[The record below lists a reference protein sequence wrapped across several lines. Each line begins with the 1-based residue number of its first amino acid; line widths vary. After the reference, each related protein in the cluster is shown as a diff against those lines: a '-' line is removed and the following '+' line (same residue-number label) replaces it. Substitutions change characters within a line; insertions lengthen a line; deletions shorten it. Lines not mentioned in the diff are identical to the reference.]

1 MDASAW
7 NARYLAQPDA
17 WGTTPAARI
26 VAEVTAAEDAGL
38 GVGTAVDLAC
48 GDGRHAR
55 WLAAHGWRVQAVDF
69 SEVAIEQARA
79 KDSDE
84 GRSGSVDW
92 VVGDARTWSP
102 AEPVDLVVVGF
113 LHLDLP
119 ELDAVLRDAGTWLRP
134 GGHLVYL
141 GHAAENL
148 RRGVGGPQDP
158 AVLFSGQDIEGDLQ
172 DHLRSGTLVLERSG
186 RAAREVETEEG
197 PVVAWDALFRAKRRP
212 DVAGGFSFGS

>member
-1 MDASAW
+1 MDAAEW

-26 VAEVTAAEDAGL
+26 VSEVTAAEDAGL
-38 GVGTAVDLAC
+38 SVGTAIDLAC

-69 SEVAIEQARA
+69 SEVAIEQARS

-84 GRSGSVDW
+84 GRTGRVDW
-92 VVGDARTWSP
+92 VVGDATEWAP
-102 AEPVDLVVVGF
+102 EGEVDLVVVGF
-113 LHLDLP
+113 LHL
-119 ELDAVLRDAGTWLRP
+119 ELDALTAVLRRAGAWLRS

-158 AVLFSGQDIEGDLQ
+158 TLLPGVADLAPGAEGLEVISLRHDLRPAGKATAVDVLL
-172 DHLRSGTLVLERSG
+172 HARSWVDR
-186 RAAREVETEEG
+186 
-197 PVVAWDALFRAKRRP
+197 
-212 DVAGGFSFGS
+212 

>member
-26 VAEVTAAEDAGL
+26 VAEVTAAEDTGL
-38 GVGTAVDLAC
+38 TVGTSVDLAC

-55 WLAAHGWRVQAVDF
+55 WLAAHGWQVKAVDF
-69 SEVAIEQARA
+69 SEIAIEQARA
-79 KDSDE
+79 KDSDD
-84 GRSGSVDW
+84 GRDGSVDW
-92 VVGDARTWSP
+92 VVGDAMTWTP
-102 AEPVDLVVVGF
+102 DEPVDLVVIGF
-113 LHLDLP
+113 LHLDPGSLSR
-119 ELDAVLRDAGTWLRP
+119 VLRNAGGWLRP

-158 AVLFSGQDIEGDLQ
+158 TVLPGIADLASGAEG
-172 DHLRSGTLVLERSG
+172 LE
-186 RAAREVETEEG
+186 
-197 PVVAWDALFRAKRRP
+197 VVALRHDLRP
-212 DVAGGFSFGS
+212 AGKATAIDVLLHARSWVDR

>member
-1 MDASAW
+1 MDAAEW

-26 VAEVTAAEDAGL
+26 ISEVTSAEDAGL
-38 GVGTAVDLAC
+38 TVGTAVDLAC

-55 WLAAHGWRVQAVDF
+55 WLAAHGWQVRAVDF
-69 SEVAIEQARA
+69 SEVAIDQARA

-92 VVGDARTWSP
+92 VVGDATSWTP
-102 AEPVDLVVVGF
+102 PGQVDLVVIGF
-113 LHLDLP
+113 LHL
-119 ELDAVLRDAGTWLRP
+119 ELGALTEVLRNAGTWLRP

-158 AVLFSGQDIEGDLQ
+158 NLLPGVTDLARGAEGLEVVSLRHDLRPAGKATAVDVLL
-172 DHLRSGTLVLERSG
+172 HARSWASR
-186 RAAREVETEEG
+186 
-197 PVVAWDALFRAKRRP
+197 
-212 DVAGGFSFGS
+212 

>member
-1 MDASAW
+1 MDSADW

-17 WGTTPAARI
+17 WGTTPAARV
-26 VAEVTAAEDAGL
+26 VAEVTTARDSGL
-38 GVGTAVDLAC
+38 AIGTAVDLAC

-55 WLAAHGWRVQAVDF
+55 WLAAHGWQVRAVDF
-69 SEVAIEQARA
+69 SEVAIEQARS

-92 VVGDARTWSP
+92 VVGDAITWTP
-102 AEPVDLVVVGF
+102 PEPVDLVVVGF
-113 LHLDLP
+113 LHL
-119 ELDAVLRDAGTWLRP
+119 ELDVLADVLHRAGTWLRP

-158 AVLFSGQDIEGDLQ
+158 TVLPGIADLAP
-172 DHLRSGTLVLERSG
+172 G
-186 RAAREVETEEG
+186 ARELEVISLRHDLRPAGKATA
-197 PVVAWDALFRAKRRP
+197 VDVLLHARAWTTT
-212 DVAGGFSFGS
+212 

>member
-1 MDASAW
+1 MDAADW

-38 GVGTAVDLAC
+38 SVGTAIDVAC

-55 WLAAHGWRVQAVDF
+55 WLAAHGWHVEAVDF

-84 GRSGSVDW
+84 GHNGSVDW
-92 VVGDARTWSP
+92 VVGDATTWQP
-102 AEPVDLVVVGF
+102 AEKVDLVVIGF
-113 LHLDLP
+113 LHL
-119 ELDAVLRDAGTWLRP
+119 ELDTLVDVLRTAGGWLRP

-158 AVLFSGQDIEGDLQ
+158 TVLPGITELARGAEGLEVVSLRHDLRPAGKATAVDVLL
-172 DHLRSGTLVLERSG
+172 HARSWVDR
-186 RAAREVETEEG
+186 
-197 PVVAWDALFRAKRRP
+197 
-212 DVAGGFSFGS
+212 

>member
-1 MDASAW
+1 MDAAEW

-26 VAEVTAAEDAGL
+26 VSEVTAAEDAGL
-38 GVGTAVDLAC
+38 SVGSAVDLAC

-55 WLAAHGWRVQAVDF
+55 WLAAHGWQVQAVDF
-69 SEVAIEQARA
+69 SEVAIEQARS

-92 VVGDARTWSP
+92 VVGDATTWAP
-102 AEPVDLVVVGF
+102 AEKVDLVVVGF
-113 LHLDLP
+113 LHLEPDVLT
-119 ELDAVLRDAGTWLRP
+119 DVLRSAGTWLRP

-158 AVLFSGQDIEGDLQ
+158 TLLPGIADLARGAEGLEVVSLRHDLRPAGKSTAVD
-172 DHLRSGTLVLERSG
+172 VLLNARRWVER
-186 RAAREVETEEG
+186 
-197 PVVAWDALFRAKRRP
+197 
-212 DVAGGFSFGS
+212 

>member
-1 MDASAW
+1 MDAAEW
-7 NARYLAQPDA
+7 NARYLAQPDV

-26 VAEVTAAEDAGL
+26 VSEVTAAEDTGL

-55 WLAAHGWRVQAVDF
+55 WLAAHGWQVQAVDF

-79 KDSDE
+79 KDSDD

-92 VVGDARTWSP
+92 VVGDATTWAPSE
-102 AEPVDLVVVGF
+102 AVDLVVVGF

-119 ELDAVLRDAGTWLRP
+119 ALTAVLRSAGTWLRP

-148 RRGVGGPQDP
+148 GRGVGGPQDP
-158 AVLFSGQDIEGDLQ
+158 TVLPGITEL
-172 DHLRSGTLVLERSG
+172 
-186 RAAREVETEEG
+186 ARG
-197 PVVAWDALFRAKRRP
+197 
-212 DVAGGFSFGS
+212 VAGLEVVSLRHDLRPAGKATAVDVLVHARSWLDR

>member
-1 MDASAW
+1 MDAADW

-38 GVGTAVDLAC
+38 SVGTAIDVAC

-55 WLAAHGWRVQAVDF
+55 WLAAHGWHVEAVDF

-84 GRSGSVDW
+84 GRNGSVDW
-92 VVGDARTWSP
+92 VVGDATTWQP
-102 AEPVDLVVVGF
+102 AEKVDLVVIGF
-113 LHLDLP
+113 LHL
-119 ELDAVLRDAGTWLRP
+119 ELDTLVDVLRTAGGWLRP

-141 GHAAENL
+141 CHAAENL

-158 AVLFSGQDIEGDLQ
+158 TVLPGITELARGAEGLEVVSLRHDLRPAGKATAVDVLL
-172 DHLRSGTLVLERSG
+172 HARSWVDR
-186 RAAREVETEEG
+186 
-197 PVVAWDALFRAKRRP
+197 
-212 DVAGGFSFGS
+212 

>member
-38 GVGTAVDLAC
+38 AVGTSVDLAC

-55 WLAAHGWRVQAVDF
+55 WLAAHGWQVEAVDF
-69 SEVAIEQARA
+69 SEIAIEQARA
-79 KDSDE
+79 KDSDD
-84 GRSGSVDW
+84 GRDGSVDW
-92 VVGDARTWSP
+92 VVGDALTWTP
-102 AEPVDLVVVGF
+102 DEPVDLVVIGF
-113 LHLDLP
+113 LHLDPGSL
-119 ELDAVLRDAGTWLRP
+119 ARVLRNAGGWLKP

-158 AVLFSGQDIEGDLQ
+158 TVLPGIADLASGAEGLEVVSLRHDLRPAGKATAVDVLL
-172 DHLRSGTLVLERSG
+172 HARSWVER
-186 RAAREVETEEG
+186 
-197 PVVAWDALFRAKRRP
+197 
-212 DVAGGFSFGS
+212 

>member
-1 MDASAW
+1 MDAAEW

-26 VAEVTAAEDAGL
+26 VSEVTAAEDAGL
-38 GVGTAVDLAC
+38 TVGTAIDVAC

-55 WLAAHGWRVQAVDF
+55 WLAAHGWQVRALDF

-92 VVGDARTWSP
+92 VVGDATTWQP
-102 AEPVDLVVVGF
+102 EEKVDLVVIGF
-113 LHLDLP
+113 LHL
-119 ELDAVLRDAGTWLRP
+119 ELDTLVQVLRAAGGWLKP

-148 RRGVGGPQDP
+148 SRGVGGPQDP
-158 AVLFSGQDIEGDLQ
+158 RVLPGITELARGAEGLEVVSLRHDLRPAGKATAI
-172 DHLRSGTLVLERSG
+172 DVLLHSRSWVER
-186 RAAREVETEEG
+186 
-197 PVVAWDALFRAKRRP
+197 
-212 DVAGGFSFGS
+212 

>member
-1 MDASAW
+1 MDAAEW

-26 VAEVTAAEDAGL
+26 VSEVTAAEDAGL
-38 GVGTAVDLAC
+38 SVGTAVDLAC

-55 WLAAHGWRVQAVDF
+55 WLAAHGWQVRAVDF
-69 SEVAIEQARA
+69 SEVAIDQARA
-79 KDSDE
+79 KDSDD

-92 VVGDARTWSP
+92 VVGDATTWTP
-102 AEPVDLVVVGF
+102 PGQVDLVVIGF
-113 LHLDLP
+113 LHL
-119 ELDAVLRDAGTWLRP
+119 ELGALTEVLRNAGTWLRP

-158 AVLFSGQDIEGDLQ
+158 NLLPGVTDLARGAEGLEVVSLRHDLRPAGKAPAVDVLL
-172 DHLRSGTLVLERSG
+172 HARSWVER
-186 RAAREVETEEG
+186 
-197 PVVAWDALFRAKRRP
+197 
-212 DVAGGFSFGS
+212 

>member
-1 MDASAW
+1 MDAADW

-38 GVGTAVDLAC
+38 SVGTAIDVAC

-55 WLAAHGWRVQAVDF
+55 WLAAHGWHVEAVDF

-84 GRSGSVDW
+84 GRNGSVDW
-92 VVGDARTWSP
+92 VVGDATTWQP
-102 AEPVDLVVVGF
+102 AEKVDLVVIGF
-113 LHLDLP
+113 LHL
-119 ELDAVLRDAGTWLRP
+119 ELDTLVDVLRTAGGWLRP

-158 AVLFSGQDIEGDLQ
+158 TVLPGITELARGAEGLEVVSLRHDLRPAGKTTAVDVLV
-172 DHLRSGTLVLERSG
+172 HARSWVER
-186 RAAREVETEEG
+186 
-197 PVVAWDALFRAKRRP
+197 
-212 DVAGGFSFGS
+212 

>member
-1 MDASAW
+1 MDAADW

-38 GVGTAVDLAC
+38 SVGTAIDVAC

-55 WLAAHGWRVQAVDF
+55 WLAAHGWHVEAVDF

-84 GRSGSVDW
+84 GRNGSVDW
-92 VVGDARTWSP
+92 VVGDATTWQP
-102 AEPVDLVVVGF
+102 AEKVDLVVIGF
-113 LHLDLP
+113 LHL
-119 ELDAVLRDAGTWLRP
+119 ELDTLVDVLRTAGGWLRP

-158 AVLFSGQDIEGDLQ
+158 TVLPGVTELARGAEGLEVVSLRHDLRPAGKATAVDVLL
-172 DHLRSGTLVLERSG
+172 HARSWVDR
-186 RAAREVETEEG
+186 
-197 PVVAWDALFRAKRRP
+197 
-212 DVAGGFSFGS
+212 